1 MFNLTVGNNKRSEKQ
16 KIRQFPLCQGTASSR
31 NLEPATDANAG
42 SGVKYMKFPAALFHR
57 RVSLFLLIFLLQ
69 IRHFFFLTPFSA
81 TVTTKDDCLTQSIL

>member
-16 KIRQFPLCQGTASSR
+16 KIRQFPLCQGTANSR

-57 RVSLFLLIFLLQ
+57 RVSLFSLIFLLR
-69 IRHFFFLTPFSA
+69 IRHFFF
-81 TVTTKDDCLTQSIL
+81 